1 MNYIRVKTK
10 NLIHDS
16 SGSTIIVVLVTMTFV
31 VVLASILLY
40 MSLVN
45 MQMKKLDREGK
56 ANYYDAETAMNE
68 IHTGIQGAVSEA
80 ISRAYTQVLINYNTT
95 TDPAQR
101 ESTFSDEFYNTLYNY
116 KYKNVSL
123 FSADGPQYTYNPDA
137 LKGYVSDTRT
147 GISGSA
153 VDSSSD
159 GLTLKAVKVTY
170 SAGGYTSTV
179 TADIKITKPGA
190 MLKPSQ
196 VTLSSLPN
204 FAVIA
209 KTALTEPTITTDPVT
224 ITGNVYAGSVS
235 ISGNGNKL
243 NIKNAASFI
252 TGGDVTVDASAVL
265 SQSAN
270 SALWA
275 KDIVLDSS
283 GEIDLG
289 GDAFISDDLNL
300 RGDGAKAVLSGRYF
314 GYGNST
320 TEAQNSSSII
330 VNGKHTLL
338 DMSGLSALILA
349 GHSFIDYPGTEIAM
363 GQSISVKSDQVAY
376 LLPESCLPDG
386 FTNPYQTDADNYTLY
401 SQITLDKPL
410 YSQLNKTLRD
420 YGINELNKEKCIQ
433 LIHKQFGNITIVYF
447 CIQFPTPAYA
457 NAYFADY
464 FQHNYASIQ
473 RYLDLYSRGIF
484 LNNPLTPNLAGGI
497 YTFDTGINTEDAS
510 DDTRNLIDA
519 TSVPASTIQEISD
532 SYANLCVT
540 LSKVVEGG
548 GEASPYEYFLDTNQM
563 DALTGTAS
571 YSKDGSVRAV
581 VTNASEYKVSDA
593 LKLGPVNLIISSGNI
608 LVDEDFTGLII
619 AKGTVSLL
627 KSVTAD
633 SASATDALQA
643 LLADGGNKYLNP
655 NYFSTEDGSPEDTQ
669 NGTSPWDLNQRV
681 TLENWKKNAD

>member
-1 MNYIRVKTK
+1 MNCIGVKIK
-10 NLIHDS
+10 SFMHDKA
-16 SGSTIIVVLVTMTFV
+16 GSTIIVVLVTMTFV

-80 ISRAYTQVLINYNTT
+80 ISRAYTQVLINYNSTT
-95 TDPAQR
+95 PAQR
-101 ESTFSDEFYNTLYNY
+101 ESTFSDEFYNTLYYY

-153 VDSSSD
+153 VQSDSD
-159 GLTLKAVKVTY
+159 GLTLKVVKVTY

-196 VTLSSLPN
+196 LTLSSLPN
-204 FAVIA
+204 FALIA

-224 ITGNVYAGSVS
+224 VTGNVYAGSVFV
-235 ISGNGNKL
+235 SGNGNKL
-243 NIKNAASFI
+243 NIKNAASFV
-252 TGGDVTVDASAVL
+252 TGGNVTVDASAVL
-265 SQSAN
+265 SLSAN

-275 KDIVLDSS
+275 KDIILDSS
-283 GEIDLG
+283 GEIDLS

-338 DMSGLSALILA
+338 DMNGLSALILA
-349 GHSFIDYPGTEIAM
+349 GHSFIDCPGSEIAM
-363 GQSISVKSDQVAY
+363 GQSVSVKSDQVAY
-376 LLPESCLPDG
+376 LLSESCLPAG
-386 FTNPYQTDADNYTLY
+386 FTNPYQTDADNQTLY
-401 SQITLDKPL
+401 SQIILDKPL
-410 YSQLNKTLRD
+410 YSQFNKTLED
-420 YGINELNKEKCIQ
+420 YGINETNKEQCIQ
-433 LIHKQFGNITIVYF
+433 LIHKQFGDITIVYF

-484 LNNPLTPNLAGGI
+484 LNNPLTPNLAGGM
-497 YTFDTGINTEDAS
+497 YTFNTGANTQDAS

-540 LSKVVEGG
+540 LSKDIKGN
-548 GEASPYEYFLDTNQM
+548 GEASPYEYFLDTNQI
-563 DALTGTAS
+563 TGTAT
-571 YSKDGSVRAV
+571 YSKDGAVRAV

-593 LKLGPVNLIISSGNI
+593 LELGPVNLIISSGDI
-608 LVDEDFTGLII
+608 LVDEDFTGIII

-627 KSVTAD
+627 HSVTAD
-633 SASATDALQA
+633 STAAMDALQA
-643 LLADGGNKYLNP
+643 LLADGGGSYLNP
-655 NYFSTEDGSPEDTQ
+655 KYFSSEDGSPEELP
-669 NGTSPWDLNQRV
+669 NGASWNLNKLV
-681 TLENWKKNAD
+681 TFENWKKNAD

>member
-80 ISRAYTQVLINYNTT
+80 ISRAYTQVLINYNT

-235 ISGNGNKL
+235 VSGNGNKL

-386 FTNPYQTDADNYTLY
+386 FTNPYQTNADNQTLY
-401 SQITLDKPL
+401 SQITIENTPL
-410 YSQLNKTLRD
+410 EG
-420 YGINELNKEKCIQ
+420 YGINDDIKDKERYIK
-433 LIHKQFGNITIVYF
+433 LIRKQIGDITIVYF

-457 NAYFADY
+457 NAYFKNY
-464 FQHNYASIQ
+464 FNNNYASIQ

-548 GEASPYEYFLDTNQM
+548 GEASPYEYFLDTNNV
-563 DALTGTAS
+563 DAAGTAT
-571 YSKDGSVRAV
+571 YSKDGAVRAV

-669 NGTSPWDLNQRV
+669 NGTSAWDLNQRV